1 MFLPLDRA
9 VRRLGGEQV
18 LIAQRHGRVVE
29 IDGKVVIGAF
39 GNDKMKQKDFLLA
52 FILGLAQYVFSYFL
66 LFVESEKGAAKRG
79 VIITANIK
87 NGYIMNLSGIFKRV
101 REYTNAIMV
110 I

>member
-66 LFVESEKGAAKRG
+66 LFVESEKGRREKRG
-79 VIITANIK
+79 YYY
-87 NGYIMNLSGIFKRV
+87 GEYQKRV
-101 REYTNAIMV
+101 HYESKRYF
-110 I
+110 